1 LNRKL
6 EESSKT
12 KEDILLFGTFDDL
25 NSDDIFSNLTDDSDV
40 IINGHSSCAKNS
52 KIGFDWQKFY
62 SKTSSFETNMD
73 KTSASSDC
81 ENIKGEF
88 ESIFTNLKTL
98 ISNLTSTDAHFE
110 HKYDEL
116 GKKVVK
122 LQKNNGIFGDSL
134 NHNISSIN
142 FKESDAFEIS
152 LTNENGLKSDEKF
165 NG

>member
-1 LNRKL
+1 
-6 EESSKT
+6 
-12 KEDILLFGTFDDL
+12 
-25 NSDDIFSNLTDDSDV
+25 
-40 IINGHSSCAKNS
+40 
-52 KIGFDWQKFY
+52 
-62 SKTSSFETNMD
+62 MD

-122 LQKNNGIFGDSL
+122 LQKNNGLFGDSL
-134 NHNISSIN
+134 NHNISRFFSPQLVLID
-142 FKESDAFEIS
+142 FIVCSS
-152 LTNENGLKSDEKF
+152 L
-165 NG
+165 